1 MKTVF
6 LGTPAWAVPSLE
18 ILSES
23 SHRPALALT
32 QPARRRGR
40 EAAPTPSPIAA
51 AAAALGI
58 ACEMTESVRS
68 AETLARLA
76 SIGADLFVVVA
87 YGEILPRA
95 VLEMPRLGCVNLH
108 FSLLPR
114 YRGAA
119 PVQWAIADG
128 AKETGVTTMRLVSKM
143 DAGPV
148 YLQEPVAIEAGE
160 RAPALGSRLA
170 PIGAALLLETLDG
183 IERGT
188 LDPIDQDA
196 AHVTYARML
205 TAEDGWI
212 DWNLPAEAIV
222 RRVHGFDPWPGQ
234 AALGKKGKI
243 KIVEARAVPGIEG
256 RNGSGAGVDTSGGEE
271 EAPTTK
277 KSGGKAEAAAVT
289 TDRSEGKAE
298 AEAAPAAPQPGC
310 VLGTAGDG
318 CRIACADG
326 SVMEALVVR
335 PEGRGDMTG
344 AEAVRG
350 RQLSVGDIL
359 GRPDGPRR

>member
-1 MKTVF
+1 MKTIF
-6 LGTPAWAVPSLE
+6 LGTPSWAVPSLE
-18 ILSES
+18 ILCASA
-23 SHRPALALT
+23 HRPALVLT
-32 QPARRRGR
+32 QPARRRAR
-40 EAAPTPSPIAA
+40 EAAPTPSPIGA

-68 AETLARLA
+68 EETLARLA
-76 SIGADLFVVVA
+76 SIEADLFVVVA
-87 YGEILPRA
+87 YGEILPRT

-128 AKETGVTTMRLVSKM
+128 AKETGVTTMRLVPKM

-148 YLQEPVAIEAGE
+148 YLKESVAIESGE
-160 RAPALGSRLA
+160 RTPVLGDRLA
-170 PIGAALLLETLDG
+170 LIGAALLLRTLDG
-183 IERGT
+183 IEGGA
-188 LDPIDQDA
+188 LHAIEQDA
-196 AHVTYARML
+196 ASATYARML

-212 DWNLPAEAIV
+212 DWGLPAEAIV

-234 AALGKKGKI
+234 AALGRKGKI
-243 KIVEARAVPGIEG
+243 KIVEARA
-256 RNGSGAGVDTSGGEE
+256 
-271 EAPTTK
+271 
-277 KSGGKAEAAAVT
+277 AAAA
-289 TDRSEGKAE
+289 DDS
-298 AEAAPAAPQPGC
+298 PQPGC
-310 VLGTAGDG
+310 VLGAAGDG

-326 SVMEALVVR
+326 SVLEALVVR

-350 RQLSVGDIL
+350 RQLSAGDIL
-359 GRPDGPRR
+359 GRPDGPRS